1 MDAISG
7 DVGTNVGS
15 IGVNAVSR
23 SVIVDLGSCGGVT
36 SPSGAEWVPKGVTHG
51 PTLPRVSY
59 SRCRIFKRSLPDFRA
74 TFYGTDPMGSMGS
87 NRSAVSSQSTELNGT
102 DPMGS
107 IGSNRS
113 VGYGPNVEEG
123 LPKMGSMHAL
133 FAEADSDGCIG
144 AGVLVSP
151 VSGRLPTLFLPSI
164 CVAMGIRASPTETN
178 FYTISSKWCKIQLQP
193 TPFLTPFHQNLVQMN
208 SATPNLV
215 FHYSC
220 TILFF
225 LVLLFNF

>member
-36 SPSGAEWVPKGVTHG
+36 WPSGAEWVPKGVTHG
-51 PTLPRVSY
+51 PTLPQVSY
-59 SRCRIFKRSLPDFRA
+59 SRCRIFKRPLPDSRA

-102 DPMGS
+102 YPMGS

-123 LPKMGSMHAL
+123 LPEMGSMHAL

-144 AGVLVSP
+144 DGVLASP
-151 VSGRLPTLFLPSI
+151 VSGRLPALFLPSI
-164 CVAMGIRASPTETN
+164 CVAMGITASPTLAMARTWVPDSD
-178 FYTISSKWCKIQLQP
+178 SSSMPAP
-193 TPFLTPFHQNLVQMN
+193 TPTAG
-208 SATPNLV
+208 S
-215 FHYSC
+215 
-220 TILFF
+220 
-225 LVLLFNF
+225 LVLLLSSADAFVQFRSVIGSRA